1 MLQFYGDE
9 SFRRAAGS
17 EGPYTL
23 AGYLA
28 DEIAWKVIDEAWDL
42 ALRADPLIKYFK
54 MHECWNL
61 EGQFEGWKRAD
72 ADTKQNDLVA
82 VCEKYGDHLAWMDTI
97 ITHDCFDSVVAAY
110 PEVRATYRTPYYFCL
125 TGVVERVKLFLK
137 QEASK
142 NVRHLAPVTFV
153 FDAQIGEDL
162 RILRLYNAAKI
173 DDPEFWEIVAS
184 LDFKDDKKCRPLQC
198 ADLLAWHVRRKY
210 VQPAEDHGRPLPQ
223 YLRLRE
229 SVSYYSAGRW
239 PEQKLKD
246 RFELL
251 KQTGK

>member
-1 MLQFYGDE
+1 M
-9 SFRRAAGS
+9 
-17 EGPYTL
+17 
-23 AGYLA
+23 
-28 DEIAWKVIDEAWDL
+28 
-42 ALRADPLIKYFK
+42 
-54 MHECWNL
+54 
-61 EGQFEGWKRAD
+61 
-72 ADTKQNDLVA
+72 
-82 VCEKYGDHLAWMDTI
+82 
-97 ITHDCFDSVVAAY
+97 
-110 PEVRATYRTPYYFCL
+110 
-125 TGVVERVKLFLK
+125 KLFLK

-229 SVSYYSAGRW
+229 SVSYIIGW
-239 PEQKLKD
+239 PLARTKTQRPIRTIKTNWQIKVAF
-246 RFELL
+246 RS
-251 KQTGK
+251 